1 MLPGAA
7 QGFVH
12 HGTSDRQ
19 DWEGEHEALD
29 LPPHLVDG
37 VLVRAFLVPQALHG
51 RTGLELHVV
60 HLDGSTTRDLYS
72 VQNLRIAGYH
82 CGVRVEPIGGGAH
95 YDHVNGLFH
104 KIKARDLR
112 RVGVRDDGDSI
123 SFYPEDRRA
132 RAILSSCPIHPRE
145 CGSLFMVTTIAALL
159 PES

>member
-1 MLPGAA
+1 VLPDAPQGLEHYGA
-7 QGFVH
+7 GE
-12 HGTSDRQ
+12 RQ
-19 DWEGEHEALD
+19 EWEGEHEALD
-29 LPPHLVDG
+29 LPPYLVDG

-51 RTGLELHVV
+51 RIGLEFHAV

-82 CGVRVEPIGGGAH
+82 CGVRVEAVGGGAH

-132 RAILSSCPIHPRE
+132 L
-145 CGSLFMVTTIAALL
+145 TT
-159 PES
+159 